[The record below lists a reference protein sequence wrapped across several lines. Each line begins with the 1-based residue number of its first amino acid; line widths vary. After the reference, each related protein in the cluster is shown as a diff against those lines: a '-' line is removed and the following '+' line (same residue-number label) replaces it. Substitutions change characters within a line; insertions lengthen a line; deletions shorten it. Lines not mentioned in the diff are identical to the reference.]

1 MVMDEINVGGR
12 PRIEFTD
19 KEWSIVE
26 NACKIQCTGEEIAS
40 LLEIDY
46 DTMNTRIKERFD
58 VGFSDYIKRF
68 SLSGKTSLRRLQ
80 WKAAEGGNSTMLIW
94 LGKQYLDQSDK
105 QQVTADVT
113 TTSLP
118 NVSIDEFI

>member
-1 MVMDEINVGGR
+1 
-12 PRIEFTD
+12 
-19 KEWSIVE
+19 
-26 NACKIQCTGEEIAS
+26 
-40 LLEIDY
+40 
-46 DTMNTRIKERFD
+46 MNTRIKERFD

-68 SLSGKTSLRRLQ
+68 SLHGKTSLRRLQ

-94 LGKQYLDQSDK
+94 LGKQYLEQSDK

>member
-1 MVMDEINVGGR
+1 
-12 PRIEFTD
+12 
-19 KEWSIVE
+19 
-26 NACKIQCTGEEIAS
+26 
-40 LLEIDY
+40 
-46 DTMNTRIKERFD
+46 
-58 VGFSDYIKRF
+58 
-68 SLSGKTSLRRLQ
+68 
-80 WKAAEGGNSTMLIW
+80 MLIW